1 MISSPHTF
9 HKSPPTHPWWLFHPS
24 FRPLRLFSEIKSST
38 SHGMTFSKPG
48 IFRPALCS
56 ASPPSSSG
64 SPCTPSP
71 SPTYHQQLKESGST
85 TGGKSGQKQVKRG
98 RKISDKNQVLLLGP
112 SVHTWLSNQAG
123 TTAGGGL
130 YSTTQLATH
139 PTKQDDNPE
148 KFGGNCTPGTK
159 LLLNTKTLSVRF
171 HLLGQACLI
180 DCCGGNQAGWRFSI
194 QGLVHCTWYVWLK
207 AINHFSAAA
216 TVFTCIGCWVQKATC
231 RQNSF
236 SPNLGQ
242 IIPKIILTQPRSTF
256 TQFHTRVKQVVD
268 INIYKMAKRKQ
279 LSFILWY
286 KLIDL

>member
-24 FRPLRLFSEIKSST
+24 FRPLRLFSEIKLST
-38 SHGMTFSKPG
+38 SPGMTFSKPG

-159 LLLNTKTLSVRF
+159 LLLN
-171 HLLGQACLI
+171 H
-180 DCCGGNQAGWRFSI
+180 
-194 QGLVHCTWYVWLK
+194 
-207 AINHFSAAA
+207 
-216 TVFTCIGCWVQKATC
+216 
-231 RQNSF
+231 QNSF
-236 SPNLGQ
+236 GPFPPSWSSLLDWLLWGQPSGSEVFNSRVGAMYMICVTESYQSLFSGRHCVHLHWLLG
-242 IIPKIILTQPRSTF
+242 PKSHLKTKLILTQPRSNNSKNNSHPT
-256 TQFHTRVKQVVD
+256 
-268 INIYKMAKRKQ
+268 
-279 LSFILWY
+279 
-286 KLIDL
+286 